1 MDLDNNAVLII
12 IGVLILVSFGFVIYT
27 NYNEIS
33 RIKARLNELV
43 SELNLFTRE
52 MRGEEPEEL
61 EMDDI
66 RALGYDGEHGEDEEG
81 EDLMECFEE
90 DEHYQED
97 QEDEEDF
104 QEETQESQEEVE
116 EFQEIVEVAPHQES
130 GGLFG
135 EWKSP
140 NPPPVSYLLGKS
152 VSFEIKEQP
161 EHEIVELQELAEVE
175 EVPQGEC
182 QFVLVG
188 GKNKGDNCGKK
199 TVKKTEFCTIH
210 LKKLGGPVQ
219 HVYVPVGLDQED
231 IVLAESDDL

>member
-33 RIKARLNELV
+33 RIKVRLNELV
-43 SELNLFTRE
+43 SELNIFTRE

-66 RALGYDGEHGEDEEG
+66 QTLEYNGEHAEDEEM
-81 EDLMECFEE
+81 MEFP
-90 DEHYQED
+90 
-97 QEDEEDF
+97 EDEEYREDTEEY
-104 QEETQESQEEVE
+104 QEEAEEYYEEPQEEVE
-116 EFQEIVEVAPHQES
+116 EFQETIEVPQQES

-135 EWKSP
+135 EWKSS

-152 VSFEIKEQP
+152 VSFEIKEEPQ
-161 EHEIVELQELAEVE
+161 HEIVELHELAEELAEVD

-188 GKNKGDNCGKK
+188 GKNKGGNCGKK

-210 LKKLGGPVQ
+210 LKKTGGPVRQ
-219 HVYVPVGLDQED
+219 VYFPVGVEQEGT
-231 IVLAESDDL
+231 VLAESDDL

>member
-43 SELNLFTRE
+43 SELNVFTRE
-52 MRGEEPEEL
+52 MRGEEIEEL

-66 RALGYDGEHGEDEEG
+66 QALGYDGEHGDEE
-81 EDLMECFEE
+81 EEILECFDE
-90 DEHYQED
+90 DEHYQE
-97 QEDEEDF
+97 EEY

-116 EFQEIVEVAPHQES
+116 EFQETVEVAPQQER

-219 HVYVPVGLDQED
+219 HVYVPTGLVQED
-231 IVLAESDDL
+231 LVLAESDDL